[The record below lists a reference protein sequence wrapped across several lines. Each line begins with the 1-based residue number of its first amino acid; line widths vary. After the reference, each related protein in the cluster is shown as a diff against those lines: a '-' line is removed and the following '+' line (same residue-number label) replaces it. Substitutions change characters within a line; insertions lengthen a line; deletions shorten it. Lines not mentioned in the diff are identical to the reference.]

1 MEENKV
7 NNRYFSPKNY
17 NKGNKETVEIRLGKQ
32 NPAFNLVSI
41 KARYRFHLLKNSLK
55 KDEYDE
61 YLRRCKNMYSKS
73 CQMSAE
79 RNISDICLEENFNI
93 FDIKKIYKKIDDKI
107 SSKRIRLNKYKEDN
121 LTNDN
126 LKKDTNF
133 NDKIREITKQP
144 YYNEFFNENKDNSIL
159 LRWNLNE
166 NNRVDFNN
174 YKKMSST
181 HSSKFII
188 SNNLLNNNKMIKT
201 NYKITNK
208 GNMNKKG
215 KSSFGKNKKIN
226 KTFNPFANNAEILE
240 ENNKKQTT
248 GLEGL
253 YNYKTK
259 QIPISGTSKGMT
271 ITNFGAII
279 YNNSIYRNKGISNLI
294 YNSQSLP
301 LIYNSKY

>member
-1 MEENKV
+1 MEEHKV
-7 NNRYFSPKNY
+7 NNRYFSPKNL
-17 NKGNKETVEIRLGKQ
+17 NKTNKEIVEIRLGKQ

-41 KARYRFHLLKNSLK
+41 KARYRFHLLKKSLK

-79 RNISDICLEENFNI
+79 RNISDICFEENFNI
-93 FDIKKIYKKIDDKI
+93 FDIKRIYKKIDDKI
-107 SSKRIRLNKYKEDN
+107 SSKRIRLNKYKENN
-121 LTNDN
+121 LMNDN
-126 LKKDTNF
+126 LKKDTSLYNRIK
-133 NDKIREITKQP
+133 DMTKEP
-144 YYNEFFNENKDNSIL
+144 YYNEFFNENKDSYTL

-166 NNRVDFNN
+166 NNKIDFNN
-174 YKKMSST
+174 FKKMSST
-181 HSSKFII
+181 HSSKFIM

-201 NYKITNK
+201 NYKISTK
-208 GNMNKKG
+208 GNLNKNK
-215 KSSFGKNKKIN
+215 KSSFEKIKKIN

-253 YNYKTK
+253 YTYKTK
-259 QIPISGTSKGMT
+259 QMPISGTSKGMT